1 MTLKDWGGVAFA
13 GAAGLALAALLWFV
27 FVRPGQNAQKAAGA
41 TATAAQAGA
50 QVKAAGDAAVITHRY
65 TETIREVERA
75 RDKGNAAIAAAEG
88 ADQPVAPDV
97 YAAFVGALCL
107 RQHRAGDPACQRL
120 QPAGGA
126 QPAPAE
132 PAGRDPAE

>member
-1 MTLKDWGGVAFA
+1 MKPADWGRIGAVALL
-13 GAAGLALAALLWFV
+13 GIGLMALLWFV
-27 FVRPGQNAQKAAGA
+27 FLRPAQLKQQAAGA

-65 TETIREVERA
+65 TETIREVERV

-88 ADQPVAPDV
+88 ADQPLAPDV
-97 YAAFVGALCL
+97 YSAFVGALCL
-107 RQHRAGDPACQRL
+107 RESRAGDPACQRV

-126 QPAPAE
+126 DAAPAE
-132 PAGRDPAE
+132 PEARHPAE

>member
-1 MTLKDWGGVAFA
+1 MKPADWGRIAAVAIV
-13 GAAGLALAALLWFV
+13 GIGLMALLWFV
-27 FVRPGQNAQKAAGA
+27 FLRPAQLKQQAAGA

-65 TETIREVERA
+65 TKEIREVERV
-75 RDKGNAAIAAAEG
+75 RDEGNAAIAAAEG
-88 ADQPVAPDV
+88 ADQPLAPDV

-107 RQHRAGDPACQRL
+107 RESRAGDPACQRL

-126 QPAPAE
+126 DAAPAE
-132 PAGRDPAE
+132 PEARHPAE